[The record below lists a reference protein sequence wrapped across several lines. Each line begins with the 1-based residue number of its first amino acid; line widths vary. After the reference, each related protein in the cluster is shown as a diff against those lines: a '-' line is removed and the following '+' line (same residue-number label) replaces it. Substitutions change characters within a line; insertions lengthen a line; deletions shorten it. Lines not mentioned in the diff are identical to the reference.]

1 MTEKAFLTNQKTTP
15 VLVMPT
21 KSMIIAILLALFFMV
36 GCASNIQSL
45 QRESA
50 RSIGNN
56 LRPNDVSIT
65 EVNRSAM
72 NVDWK
77 ATTPDGITYNC
88 NADDMVRRVNCVK

>member
-1 MTEKAFLTNQKTTP
+1 MKKLSILFP
-15 VLVMPT
+15 VTVFV
-21 KSMIIAILLALFFMV
+21 IA

-56 LRPNDVSIT
+56 LKPNDVTIS
-65 EVNRSAM
+65 EVNRGAM

-77 ATTPDGITYNC
+77 ATTPDGTKYDC
-88 NADDMVRRVNCVK
+88 SADDMVRRVNCVK

>member
-1 MTEKAFLTNQKTTP
+1 MKKL
-15 VLVMPT
+15 L
-21 KSMIIAILLALFFMV
+21 ILYPMVLFFIA

-50 RSIGNN
+50 LSIGNN
-56 LRPNDVSIT
+56 LKPSDITITDVS
-65 EVNRSAM
+65 RSTF

-77 ATTPDGITYNC
+77 ATTSDGTTYDC

>member
-1 MTEKAFLTNQKTTP
+1 MKKL
-15 VLVMPT
+15 L
-21 KSMIIAILLALFFMV
+21 ILCPIALFFIA

-50 RSIGNN
+50 RSIGND
-56 LRPNDVSIT
+56 LRPSDIT
-65 EVNRSAM
+65 ITDVNRGAF

-77 ATTPDGITYNC
+77 ATTPDGTTYDC

>member
-1 MTEKAFLTNQKTTP
+1 MK
-15 VLVMPT
+15 
-21 KSMIIAILLALFFMV
+21 KSLLLIGAIVCLSFFA

-50 RSIGNN
+50 RVIGNN
-56 LRPNDVSIT
+56 LRPSDITITDVQ
-65 EVNRSAM
+65 RGAL

-77 ATTPDGITYNC
+77 ATTPDGTKYDC

>member
-1 MTEKAFLTNQKTTP
+1 MKKLFMLCSIT
-15 VLVMPT
+15 
-21 KSMIIAILLALFFMV
+21 LFFV
-36 GCASNIQSL
+36 AGCASNMQTL

-56 LRPNDVSIT
+56 IRPADITIT
-65 EVNRSAM
+65 EVKRGAL

-77 ATTPDGITYNC
+77 ATTSEGTTYDC

>member
-1 MTEKAFLTNQKTTP
+1 MKMLLILCP
-15 VLVMPT
+15 
-21 KSMIIAILLALFFMV
+21 IILFFMT

-56 LRPNDVSIT
+56 FKPNDIT
-65 EVNRSAM
+65 ISDVNRGAL

-77 ATTPDGITYNC
+77 ATTPDGTTYDC